1 MDDKYEE
8 RAGRW
13 VRLRQWKDNLWKI
26 MYFREAWSDQY
37 HSLNQSPTH
46 SWETFIQFFFLSLLR
61 NLLKSLTNLLNH

>member
-26 MYFREAWSDQY
+26 MYFREVNID
-37 HSLNQSPTH
+37 
-46 SWETFIQFFFLSLLR
+46 LR
-61 NLLKSLTNLLNH
+61 IIIIK